1 MFIQNLIRY
10 RRMVIILIGL
20 IIINIITRFI
30 IDNFSH
36 DNFALIVYLLMS
48 IIWIDLIRVFTEPNV
63 KMVDQWIKE
72 DNGY

>member
-10 RRMVIILIGL
+10 RRMVIILVGL
-20 IIINIITRFI
+20 IIINVITRFV
-30 IDNFSH
+30 IDNTAH
-36 DNFALIVYLLMS
+36 DNFALIAYLLFS
-48 IIWIDLIRVFTEPNV
+48 IIWIDLIRVLTEPNV

>member
-10 RRMVIILIGL
+10 RRMVIILVGL
-20 IIINIITRFI
+20 IIINIITRFV
-30 IDNFSH
+30 IDNTAH
-36 DNFALIVYLLMS
+36 DNFALIAYLLFS
-48 IIWIDLIRVFTEPNV
+48 IIWIDLIRVITEPNV

>member
-10 RRMVIILIGL
+10 RRMVIILVGL
-20 IIINIITRFI
+20 IVINVITRFV
-30 IDNFSH
+30 IDNTAH
-36 DNFALIVYLLMS
+36 DNFALIAYLLFS
-48 IIWIDLIRVFTEPNV
+48 IIWIDLIRVLTEPNV

>member
-10 RRMVIILIGL
+10 RRLVIILVGL
-20 IIINIITRFI
+20 IVINVITRFV
-30 IDNFSH
+30 IDNTAH
-36 DNFALIVYLLMS
+36 DNFALIAYLLFS
-48 IIWIDLIRVFTEPNV
+48 IIWIDLIRVITEPNV